1 MSNPL
6 ILTDNAA
13 FFVQPQFRG
22 RNFLQVLP
30 LDISFRNTVFSG
42 GKDLK
47 LIDLPQGS
55 QPDDKPELIIP
66 SASALANLFLDL
78 SQKHSEIICI
88 FHSGFL
94 SPLCERAREAA
105 ETVIGRAQIEII
117 DSQTISSGQGL
128 IVQSTAELFSDNL
141 SITEVARQVRI
152 FINHTFSVFC
162 IPGLSYLN
170 TPGFVDIGQAGA
182 SELLGL
188 VPIFAL
194 EEGRLTPLEKLRSQR
209 QTIDFFQEYMDEFD
223 RMKYIAW
230 VKGISSTAHESRLLH
245 DHANTNHPHIPF
257 FENLIHPQMAILFG
271 PGASGLFVVE
281 SPN

>member
-1 MSNPL
+1 MSNPC
-6 ILTDNAA
+6 ILTDNTAL
-13 FFVQPQFRG
+13 FVQPQFRG
-22 RNFLQVLP
+22 KNFLQVLP
-30 LDISFRNTVFSG
+30 LDISFRKTIFSG
-42 GKDLK
+42 GKDIK
-47 LIDLPQGS
+47 PIDLPLGC
-55 QPDDKPELIIP
+55 QPEDKPELIIP
-66 SASALANLFLDL
+66 SAAALASLFLDL

-94 SPLCERAREAA
+94 SSLCERAREAA
-105 ETVIGRAQIEII
+105 ETIVGRAQIEVI

-141 SITEVARQVRI
+141 PITEVARQIRI
-152 FINHTFSVFC
+152 YINHTFSVFC

-170 TPGFVDIGQAGA
+170 ATGFVDIGQAGA

-209 QTIDFFQEYMDEFD
+209 QTVDFFQEYMDEFD
-223 RMKYIAW
+223 RMRFIAW
-230 VKGISSTAHESRLLH
+230 VKGITSTAHESRLLH
-245 DHANTNHPHIPF
+245 DHANASHSHVPF
-257 FENLIHPQMAILFG
+257 FETPIHPQMAILFG